1 MLEYLFIIAIG
12 VFGTGTYFYNLKKKH
27 TKSNITYKVNKMLDL
42 PEFDEL
48 IVDFEEDEI
57 QAKISKMND

>member
-1 MLEYLFIIAIG
+1 MLEYLLVVAIG
-12 VFGTGTYFYNLKKKH
+12 VFGTGIYFYNLKKKH
-27 TKSNITYKVNKMLDL
+27 QPRVNKMLDL

>member
-1 MLEYLFIIAIG
+1 MLEYLLVVAIG
-12 VFGTGTYFYNLKKKH
+12 VFGTGIYFYNLKKKH
-27 TKSNITYKVNKMLDL
+27 KYKVNKMLDL

>member
-1 MLEYLFIIAIG
+1 MLEYLFIVAIG
-12 VFGTGTYFYNLKKKH
+12 VFGTGIYFYNLKKKR
-27 TKSNITYKVNKMLDL
+27 KYKVNEMLDL

-48 IVDFEEDEI
+48 IVDFEEDEV

>member
-1 MLEYLFIIAIG
+1 MLEYLIVVAIG
-12 VFGTGTYFYNLKKKH
+12 VFGTGIYFYNLKKKC
-27 TKSNITYKVNKMLDL
+27 TSAQYRVSKMLDL